1 MGANQFSGI
10 ELTMNMNLYRL
21 IRKSLLILN
30 LKDRHKLVA
39 IAALQVILGFLDLIG
54 VALVGILGSL
64 TVTGVQSKSPTG
76 KIWSV
81 LQFLGLDNKTF
92 QFQVGIIGILAATT
106 LISRTLFSAYFT
118 RKILRFL
125 SFRCASVSQELISK
139 VLSQNVLH
147 IQGTTSQE
155 LLFTVTSGVNTVIMG
170 ILGSSVSLLADLSL
184 LIIMISGLFIVEPV
198 LAVSSLVFFGGIGLL
213 LYKMMHFRAHTLGYT
228 DSLLNIQSNEKITEV
243 IHAYR
248 EVLVRNRI
256 GFYAGEIGKLRQSL
270 ASTQAELAF
279 MPNVSKY
286 VIETAMI
293 VSAILVSAWEFST
306 QDATRAISILTLFL
320 ATGARIVPAV
330 LRLQQGSLQL
340 KGSTGSGEKTL
351 VLVDRLQGIVPVN
364 LAISPFST
372 DHEDFSGEIE
382 IENLKFTYSQESDHS
397 VDDVSISIPHGSVVS
412 IVGPSGAGKSTLVD
426 LLLGVLEPSSGK
438 VSLSGIKPRA
448 AISKW
453 PGAIAYVPQ
462 DIEVFSGSLRD
473 NILLGF
479 INSDVPEELCWEA
492 LEIAQLQEFVKKLPD
507 QLDSMVGDRGTNLS
521 GGQRQRLGIAR
532 ALITRPRLLV
542 LDEATSA
549 LDGET
554 ELNIGEALNSLRKK
568 VTIIMI
574 AHRLSTVRKSDIVIY
589 MDNGR
594 AISIGTFEEVRAK
607 VPNFDRQ
614 ASLLGL

>member
-1 MGANQFSGI
+1 MKK
-10 ELTMNMNLYRL
+10 NLYQL
-21 IRKSLLILN
+21 IGKSFSVLKP
-30 LKDRHKLVA
+30 KDRRKLLA
-39 IAALQVILGFLDLIG
+39 IAALQVFLGFLDLIG

-64 TVTGVQSKSPTG
+64 TVTGVQSKSPSG

-81 LQFLGLDNKTF
+81 LQFLGLDSKPF
-92 QFQVGIIGILAATT
+92 QFQVGVIGVLAAIT
-106 LISRTLFSAYFT
+106 LIARTLFSAYFT
-118 RKILRFL
+118 RKVLRFL
-125 SFRCASVSQELISK
+125 SLRCASVSEELVSK
-139 VLSQNVLH
+139 VLSQNIVH
-147 IQGTTSQE
+147 IQGTTTQE

-170 ILGSSVSLLADLSL
+170 ILGSTVSLLSDLSL
-184 LIIMISGLFIVEPV
+184 LVIMISGLFIVEPV
-198 LAVSSLVFFGGIGLL
+198 LAISSLIFFGGIGLL

-228 DSLLNIQSNEKITEV
+228 DSLLNIQSNEKISEV

-256 GFYAGEIGKLRQSL
+256 GYYASEIGKLRQAL

-320 ATGARIVPAV
+320 ATGARIVPAI

-340 KGSTGSGEKTL
+340 RGSTGSGDKTL
-351 VLVDRLQGIVPVN
+351 MLVDRLREIVPAKMTVS
-364 LAISPFST
+364 AFST
-372 DHEDFSGEIE
+372 SHEDFSGEIN
-382 IENLKFTYSQESDHS
+382 IENLKFSYSPDSAYS
-397 VDDVSISIPHGSVVS
+397 VDDITISIPHGSVVS

-426 LLLGVLEPSSGK
+426 LILGVLEPLSGK
-438 VSLSGIKPRA
+438 VTISGANPRI
-448 AISKW
+448 AISRW

-462 DIEVFSGSLRD
+462 DIQVFSGSLKD

-479 INSDVPEELCWEA
+479 VNSDVPDELCWEA
-492 LEIAQLQEFVKKLPD
+492 LEIAQIQEFVTQLPN
-507 QLDSMVGDRGTNLS
+507 QLDSPVGDRGTNLS

-532 ALITRPRLLV
+532 ALITRPKLLV

-554 ELNIGEALNSLRKK
+554 EQNIGQALNALRKK
-568 VTIIMI
+568 ATIIMI
-574 AHRLSTVRKSDIVIY
+574 AHRLSTVRRSDLVIY
-589 MDNGR
+589 MDEGR
-594 AISIGTFEEVRAK
+594 AISMGTFEEVRTK